1 MQDLT
6 LYGYWRSS
14 ATWRVRIGLE
24 LLGVPYLYEPI
35 HLVRDGGEQYREDHL
50 RRNPF
55 GQVPVLTWEQD
66 GRPHRLTQSMA
77 ILEYLDERTPGRL
90 LPSAPLARAR
100 SRQLAEMVN
109 AGIQPLQN
117 LWLTR
122 AVSEAGA
129 DGRAIGKEAI
139 RRGLEAM
146 QREVELEADVHV
158 GAHSSTWLV
167 DDSPTLADILLVPQL
182 YNARRFG
189 IDLSPFPDLLR
200 VDTLADAH
208 PAFQNARPE
217 AQPDAQLPA

>member
-24 LLGVPYLYEPI
+24 LLGVPYRCEPI
-35 HLVRDGGEQYREDHL
+35 HLVRDGGEQYGAEHL
-50 RRNPF
+50 RRNPL

-66 GRPHRLTQSMA
+66 SRPHRLTQSMA
-77 ILEYLDERTPGRL
+77 ILEFLDERTPGCL
-90 LPSAPLARAR
+90 LPTEPFARAR

-122 AVSEAGA
+122 AVNEAGA

-146 QREVELEADVHV
+146 QQEVEL
-158 GAHSSTWLV
+158 GAAAPVNAQPGNWLV

-200 VDTLADAH
+200 VDALADAH